1 MKNEKRRLSFI
12 DKIDK
17 IEKRI
22 KVGFPPCI
30 SVSDSDGNKVIPAG
44 EDPYPFLPDNVSA
57 VHSRLFYEIFT
68 LDINKEGVSPT
79 DFIKVYGDGFKEG
92 LQFLERERIDID
104 QLDDENK
111 KANLIKRLKRILHDR
126 KDNNGRTILNYG
138 FSAQIIWT
146 DKSMFEAGKHNGVIT
161 AIDQFAERAG
171 LDEKDLKNEEPQP
184 KTEKKKE
191 NNHQSIKTLEDHFH
205 NITDFDSFIND
216 IEKAFQNE
224 KGKTFVGVVKILQ
237 ENDVLVIQDRKV
249 KPFLGCLKKSTNL
262 KIPSDSYFSRE
273 LKKHSDETFEEPIR
287 SKLDPII
294 DKYKM
299 SS

>member
-1 MKNEKRRLSFI
+1 MELKKKKLSFI
-12 DKIDK
+12 GKIDK
-17 IEKRI
+17 IEKRM
-22 KVGFPPCI
+22 KAGFPPCI
-30 SVSDSDGNKVIPAG
+30 SVSDGDGNKVIPAG

-126 KDNNGRTILNYG
+126 KDNSGRTILNYG

-161 AIDQFAERAG
+161 AIDQFAERGG
-171 LDEKDLKNEEPQP
+171 LDEKDLKNEAQQNQEPETIDFKFENNFDGTPEKEVYQYF
-184 KTEKKKE
+184 KTQLVDKGLLSIEDLHKYLKLAFEKEKYPEELFLLEYDYRKDAISVFFDYYKNEAGKPHGKKE
-191 NNHQSIKTLEDHFH
+191 KYVKLLGEYFKGFNTSTLMT
-205 NITDFDSFIND
+205 NW
-216 IEKAFQNE
+216 A
-224 KGKTFVGVVKILQ
+224 
-237 ENDVLVIQDRKV
+237 
-249 KPFLGCLKKSTNL
+249 KS
-262 KIPSDSYFSRE
+262 
-273 LKKHSDETFEEPIR
+273 
-287 SKLDPII
+287 
-294 DKYKM
+294 KY
-299 SS
+299 